1 MIWAW
6 FNISD
11 HHTSWQI
18 LEIFLYAM
26 SAELILPYA
35 RQVLADNLEPSVRG
49 FLEHLRTPYQKL
61 LYIIFKFGLAFLVF
75 RTGVRRNNSEVILAS
90 RSKFSPLFFGFIM
103 PFTWKHMTR
112 MQCPSVVYEF
122 IANHESYSVS
132 GNKSNGEGRYCV
144 LENLTRTSKRVICSR
159 DCHLKKGRKSSTE
172 IWIYWIR

>member
-49 FLEHLRTPYQKL
+49 FLEHLRTPNQKL
-61 LYIIFKFGLAFLVF
+61 MYNILFNFSLALHDF
-75 RTGVRRNNSEVILAS
+75 RAGVRRNNSEVILAS
-90 RSKFSPLFFGFIM
+90 MSKF
-103 PFTWKHMTR
+103 
-112 MQCPSVVYEF
+112 
-122 IANHESYSVS
+122 
-132 GNKSNGEGRYCV
+132 
-144 LENLTRTSKRVICSR
+144 
-159 DCHLKKGRKSSTE
+159 
-172 IWIYWIR
+172 